1 MTPTLIAPPPSP
13 LQAPSV
19 SSLAANNIVSF
30 SRAPVVLGSATTSGA
45 AFGGAMVGVAAGGVT
60 AVALE
65 LAFPRSVADG
75 TRTGAETRLQQ
86 EALKAIRGRGDA
98 NLSPLER

>member
-1 MTPTLIAPPPSP
+1 
-13 LQAPSV
+13 
-19 SSLAANNIVSF
+19 
-30 SRAPVVLGSATTSGA
+30 
-45 AFGGAMVGVAAGGVT
+45 MVGVAAGGVT